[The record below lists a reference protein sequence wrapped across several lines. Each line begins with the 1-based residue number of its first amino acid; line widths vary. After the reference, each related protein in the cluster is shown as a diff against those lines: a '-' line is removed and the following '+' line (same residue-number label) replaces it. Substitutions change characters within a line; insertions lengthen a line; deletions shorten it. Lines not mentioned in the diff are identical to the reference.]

1 MRGLDPNDID
11 QLVTI
16 RGMVIRATS
25 LVPEMSE
32 AFFRCAKCNHEEKV
46 EIEKGRINE
55 PAICRL
61 CQVSST
67 EFYPIFFGDKL
78 STFYR
83 QQNRCKS
90 FTIDANSLVNKL

>member
-16 RGMVIRATS
+16 RGMVIRATA

-61 CQVSST
+61 CQVSHQR
-67 EFYPIFFGDKL
+67 FYTCPFHQPFLDNK
-78 STFYR
+78 
-83 QQNRCKS
+83 
-90 FTIDANSLVNKL
+90 IDANHSQ

>member
-1 MRGLDPNDID
+1 LRGLDPNDID

-55 PAICRL
+55 PAICRA
-61 CQVSST
+61 CQVSGH
-67 EFYPIFFGDKL
+67 FI
-78 STFYR
+78 
-83 QQNRCKS
+83 
-90 FTIDANSLVNKL
+90 

>member
-1 MRGLDPNDID
+1 MRPYNVTRENSLRGLDPNDID

-32 AFFRCAKCNHEEKV
+32 AFFICAKCNYEEKV

-55 PAICRL
+55 PAICRA
-61 CQVSST
+61 CNVS
-67 EFYPIFFGDKL
+67 Y
-78 STFYR
+78 
-83 QQNRCKS
+83 
-90 FTIDANSLVNKL
+90 

>member
-1 MRGLDPNDID
+1 
-11 QLVTI
+11 
-16 RGMVIRATS
+16 MVIRATS

-61 CQVSST
+61 CQVSFT
-67 EFYPIFFGDKL
+67 EFYPINFEL
-78 STFYR
+78 FYR

>member
-1 MRGLDPNDID
+1 MITKLSALIDRFLPQVRPYNVDRENSLRGLDPNDID

-16 RGMVIRATS
+16 RGMVIRATA

-61 CQVSST
+61 CQVS
-67 EFYPIFFGDKL
+67 FYQPFFIL
-78 STFYR
+78 
-83 QQNRCKS
+83 
-90 FTIDANSLVNKL
+90 